1 MQTSAKDSVVRVGS
15 GTALRP
21 RGQAYVSTDGRRIN
35 MDIDRG
41 LIWLA
46 ALRQAAASSQQVN
59 HQAVDYL
66 IAEYKNPGRDKI
78 QCYRGVMI

>member
-1 MQTSAKDSVVRVGS
+1 MQTSAKDSVVRVAS
-15 GTALRP
+15 RTALRP

-66 IAEYKNPGRDKI
+66 IAEYKNPGWDKI
-78 QCYRGVMI
+78 QCYRGVII